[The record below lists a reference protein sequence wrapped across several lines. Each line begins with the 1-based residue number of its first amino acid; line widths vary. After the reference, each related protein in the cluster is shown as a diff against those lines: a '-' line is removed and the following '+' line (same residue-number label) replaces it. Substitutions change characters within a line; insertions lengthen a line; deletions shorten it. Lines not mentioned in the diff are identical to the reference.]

1 MIEIKNLY
9 KKLGDT
15 EVLKGIKLN
24 ILDGEIFTILGGSGA
39 GKTVL
44 LKNIIGLMAPDSGS
58 IRIDGK
64 EIVGLRQKELNKV
77 QTNFGMMFQGGALF
91 DSLTVGDNVAFGM
104 KRITDYSPQK
114 IKSMVQKYLTMVGLS
129 GWENELPEKLS
140 IGMKRRVAL
149 ARAIATEPR
158 YILYDEP
165 TTGLDPIITDV
176 ICDLF
181 KEMRKELK
189 ATSVVVTHDLKTAF
203 KVSDRIGL
211 LYDGI
216 IMEVAQTE
224 NFKNS
229 DNPYVRQFIE
239 GSRKGPITQ
248 NNGSLKL

>member
-1 MIEIKNLY
+1 M
-9 KKLGDT
+9 
-15 EVLKGIKLN
+15 KGIKLN